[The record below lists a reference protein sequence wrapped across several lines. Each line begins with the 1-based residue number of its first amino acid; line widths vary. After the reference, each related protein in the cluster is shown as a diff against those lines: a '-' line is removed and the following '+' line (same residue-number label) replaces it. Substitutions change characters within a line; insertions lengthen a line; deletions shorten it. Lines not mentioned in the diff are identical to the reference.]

1 MVIALLLETWG
12 SSGALWRLLWCG
24 SVFLDRWFLPLR
36 VVIALLLETWGGPG
50 ALWRLLWCGSVFL
63 DCEFQLP
70 WWPSSSSAVSCPRGE
85 PQASLGIPLL
95 TTNPLPRP
103 GRKLG
108 APRPSCICF
117 RSPRGHCPSLSSV
130 HCFTRCPVLNCLRR
144 ESQTGPCFSILTESR
159 HL

>member
-1 MVIALLLETWG
+1 MEVFTLADGKSPTAFLPLLLGWFPLLHVGGSSSGHRWFLPLHVVIALLLETWG
-12 SSGALWRLLWCG
+12 SS
-24 SVFLDRWFLPLR
+24 
-36 VVIALLLETWGGPG
+36 G

-70 WWPSSSSAVSCPRGE
+70 WWPSSSSAISCPRGE

-117 RSPRGHCPSLSSV
+117 LSPRGHCPSLLSV
-130 HCFTRCPVLNCLRR
+130 HCFTHVV
-144 ESQTGPCFSILTESR
+144 QF
-159 HL
+159 